1 MGKVSDQISQFTET
15 YSAIVLGMHSDMNQ
29 YRQDVKSLRDNSLSL
44 ENKLY
49 QIVSG
54 TKSLEQS
61 NIQISKK
68 IEERKG
74 EIEKYYNKISASV
87 EKIDLLAKEVNKVSS
102 LAENLDLKVA
112 QSKNDIIRLNSKS
125 VEQQGKIIQLNS
137 DLTSTNSK
145 AETIGSEVEEL
156 KSLLSKQAEQM
167 ATQKLMIFGCI
178 ALIFFILV
186 LTLFL

>member
-29 YRQDVKSLRDNSLSL
+29 YRQEVKSLKDNRLSV

-54 TKSLEQS
+54 AKSLEQS
-61 NIQISKK
+61 NLQISKN

-74 EIEKYYNKISASV
+74 EIEKYYNTISASA
-87 EKIDLLAKEVNKVSS
+87 EKIDLLAKEANRASS
-102 LAENLDLKVA
+102 LAEKLDLKVA
-112 QSKNDIIRLNSKS
+112 QSKNDIIRLNSKL

-137 DLTSTNSK
+137 DLTSTDSK
-145 AETIGSEVEEL
+145 AETIRSEVEQL
-156 KSLLSKQAEQM
+156 KSHLSKQSEQI

-178 ALIFFILV
+178 ALIFFILI
-186 LTLFL
+186 LTLIL